1 MQAEDLIKAVE
12 KEYGKS
18 KDEYFNYAWREKITE
33 CLNEENKYSK
43 LIEWINERIDFNK
56 ININIF
62 NPADKTKQYTNG
74 FFNLFKKSCEEIA
87 MLINFKIIILD
98 KKCSIQMRENVE
110 YAICKIFNVYYNKEL
125 DSYISKLGEENV

>member
-43 LIEWINERIDFNK
+43 LIEWINERIDLNK

-62 NPADKTKQYTNG
+62 NPADRTEQYTNG
-74 FFNLFKKSCEEIA
+74 FFELYRKSCEEIA

-98 KKCSIQMRENVE
+98 KRCSIQMRENVE
-110 YAICKIFNVYYNKEL
+110 YAICKIFNVCYNKEL

>member
-18 KDEYFNYAWREKITE
+18 IDEYFNYAWREKITE

-43 LIEWINERIDFNK
+43 LIEWINERIDLNK

-62 NPADKTKQYTNG
+62 NPADRTEQYTNG
-74 FFNLFKKSCEEIA
+74 FFELYRKSCEEMA
-87 MLINFKIIILD
+87 MLINLKIIILD
-98 KKCSIQMRENVE
+98 KRCSIQMRENVE
-110 YAICKIFNVYYNKEL
+110 YAVCKIFNVYYNKEL

>member
-43 LIEWINERIDFNK
+43 LIEWINERIDLNK

-62 NPADKTKQYTNG
+62 NPADKTKQYNNG
-74 FFNLFKKSCEEIA
+74 FFNLFKKSCEEMA

-98 KKCSIQMRENVE
+98 KRCSMQMRENVE
-110 YAICKIFNVYYNKEL
+110 YAICKIFNVCYNKEL

>member
-43 LIEWINERIDFNK
+43 LIEWINERIDLNK

-62 NPADKTKQYTNG
+62 NPADRTEQYTNG
-74 FFNLFKKSCEEIA
+74 FFELYRKSCEEIA

-98 KKCSIQMRENVE
+98 KRRSIQMRENVE
-110 YAICKIFNVYYNKEL
+110 YAICKIFNVCYNKEL

>member
-18 KDEYFNYAWREKITE
+18 IDEYFNYAWREKITE
-33 CLNEENKYSK
+33 CLNEENKYNK
-43 LIEWINERIDFNK
+43 LIEWINERIDLNK

-62 NPADKTKQYTNG
+62 NPADRTEQYTNG
-74 FFNLFKKSCEEIA
+74 FFELYRKSCEEMA
-87 MLINFKIIILD
+87 MLINLKIIILD
-98 KKCSIQMRENVE
+98 KRCSIQMRENVE
-110 YAICKIFNVYYNKEL
+110 YAVCKIFNVYYNKEL

>member
-43 LIEWINERIDFNK
+43 LIEWINERIDLNK

-62 NPADKTKQYTNG
+62 NPADRTEQYTNG
-74 FFNLFKKSCEEIA
+74 FFELYRKSCEEMA
-87 MLINFKIIILD
+87 MLINLKIIILD
-98 KKCSIQMRENVE
+98 KRCSIQMRENVE
-110 YAICKIFNVYYNKEL
+110 YAVCKIFNVYYNKEL

>member
-12 KEYGKS
+12 NEYGKS

-43 LIEWINERIDFNK
+43 LIEWINERIDLNK

-62 NPADKTKQYTNG
+62 NPADRTEQYTNG
-74 FFNLFKKSCEEIA
+74 FFELYRKSCEEIA

-98 KKCSIQMRENVE
+98 KRCSIQMRENVE

>member
-43 LIEWINERIDFNK
+43 LIEWINERIDLNK

-62 NPADKTKQYTNG
+62 NPADRTEQYTNG
-74 FFNLFKKSCEEIA
+74 FFELYRKSCEEIA
-87 MLINFKIIILD
+87 MLINLKIIILD
-98 KKCSIQMRENVE
+98 KRCSIQMRENVE
-110 YAICKIFNVYYNKEL
+110 YAVCKIFNVYYNKEL